1 MGSYRE
7 VEGDLIELFKN
18 GEVDVIIHG
27 TNCHNIMGAG
37 IARDLAAA
45 YPILLDIDK
54 SFYIPVSSVDR
65 LGNYSRLSM
74 KDQNDNSK
82 WVLNAYTQYNPGKNL
97 DYNALELVLKKINF
111 AFSSE
116 KVGIPGFI
124 GAGIAGG
131 NPNVIRKIV
140 QRQLTNCDVSVVFL
154 PQNSHL
160 MLEEY
165 K

>member
-27 TNCHNIMGAG
+27 ANCHNIMGAG

-116 KVGIPGFI
+116 KVGVPLI
-124 GAGIAGG
+124 GCGLAGG
-131 NPNVIRKIV
+131 NWNVVKKIV
-140 QRQLTNCDVSVVFL
+140 QRQLKDCDLTVVHFK
-154 PQNSHL
+154 P
-160 MLEEY
+160 
-165 K
+165 